1 MDNADSLTQKGIPV
15 VDDKGEQQA
24 EIEKDEIILHLKLT
38 NKLEEL
44 QEKYDKA
51 SKTEQDKLAIE
62 AGKLLVEEILHN
74 TIDNTNLID
83 KCKKGGKING
93 SI

>member
-15 VDDKGEQQA
+15 VDDKGKQQA

-44 QEKYDKA
+44 QEKYEKVSKA
-51 SKTEQDKLAIE
+51 EQDKLAIE
-62 AGKLLVEEILHN
+62 AGKLLVQEILHN
-74 TIDNTNLID
+74 TIDNTGLID
-83 KCKKGGKING
+83 KCQKGGKIND
-93 SI
+93 SQ